1 MLNAGRLVICMK
13 NLTLKTLKI
22 YWQYNWRHKLPLFLT
37 LGGVFCATIL
47 QLFQPLYLKKFFD
60 LLSQGNSS
68 EIVSKLIAVLAVI
81 AILEVSSWACWRI
94 MGFAYVYLSSKVMSE
109 LANMC
114 FAKLHLHSF
123 SYFNNNFVGTLVK
136 RVQWFVKAYENVYDR
151 IVYDL
156 GTLLI
161 NIVFII
167 TVLFLKNLYL
177 GLIVSIWLILFMVLN
192 YFFSKYKYKYD
203 LARNEAQSESTGYLA
218 DTVTNNANVKL
229 FNAYEREKQGFGVK
243 QENVRKLM
251 KFSWNLSEVFNAVQ
265 GIFMIS
271 LEIGLFYFAIRLWQK
286 NMLTLGDFVL
296 IQAYLINIFH
306 RIWGFGRTIVRIYE
320 GLSDAEEMTVII
332 NTEPEIQNI
341 PKAKNLAVAKGEI
354 QFKEV
359 GFNYH
364 QTREVLK
371 NFNLVI
377 KPGERIAFIGPSG
390 AGKTTIAKILLRM
403 HDLSAG
409 KILIDGQNIAQ
420 VTQES
425 LWKNISLVPQDPI
438 LFHRP
443 LLENIR
449 YGSPNATKKDIIAAA
464 KAANC
469 HEFIESLPEG
479 YDTFVGERGIKL
491 SGGERQ
497 RVAIARAI
505 LHNAPILILDE
516 ATSSLDSES
525 EKLIQDALDKLMKNK
540 TVIVIAHRLS
550 TIRKMDRIV
559 VVVKG
564 KIVEEGTHQ
573 GLSTKQNGIY
583 KKLWELQAG
592 GFI

>member
-1 MLNAGRLVICMK
+1 MK
-13 NLTLKTLKI
+13 NYTIKTLKI
-22 YWQYNWRHKLPLFLT
+22 YWDYNWSHKLPLFLS
-37 LGGVFCATIL
+37 LGGAFCATIL
-47 QLFQPLYLKKFFD
+47 QLIEPLYLKKFFD
-60 LLSQGNSS
+60 FLSLGNSS
-68 EIVSKLIAVLAVI
+68 EIVSKLIGVLIII
-81 AILEVSSWACWRI
+81 AILEVTSWACWRI

-136 RVQWFVKAYENVYDR
+136 RVQWFVKAYENVSDR
-151 IVYDL
+151 IIYDL
-156 GTLLI
+156 GTLFI

-167 TVLFLKNLYL
+167 IVLFLKNFYL
-177 GLIVSIWLILFMVLN
+177 GIIVSLWLVIFMILN
-192 YFFSKYKYKYD
+192 YFFAKYKYRYD

-229 FNAYEREKQGFGVK
+229 FNAYDREKQGFGVK

-251 KFSWNLSEVFNAVQ
+251 RFSWNLSEIFNAVQ
-265 GIFMIS
+265 GIFMIA
-271 LEIGLFYFAIRLWQK
+271 LEMGMFYLAIKLWQK
-286 NMLTLGDFVL
+286 NILTLGDFVL
-296 IQAYLINIFH
+296 IQAYLINIFN

-332 NTEPEIQNI
+332 NTEPEIRDI
-341 PKAKNLAVAKGEI
+341 PKAKNLVVNKGEI
-354 QFKEV
+354 VFKEV

-371 NFNLVI
+371 DFNLVI

-409 KILIDGQNIAQ
+409 KILIDNQDISH

-449 YGSPNATKKDIIAAA
+449 YGQPKATKKDIVAAA

-469 HEFIESLPEG
+469 NEFIENLPEG
-479 YDTFVGERGIKL
+479 YDTYVGERGIKL

-505 LHNAPILILDE
+505 LHNSPILILDE

-550 TIRKMDRIV
+550 TIRKMDRIIV
-559 VVVKG
+559 VDRG

-573 GLSTKQNGIY
+573 DLIAKQSGIY

>member
-1 MLNAGRLVICMK
+1 MK
-13 NLTLKTLKI
+13 NNTLKTLKI
-22 YWQYNWRHKLPLFLT
+22 YWQYTWRHKLLFLLT
-37 LGGVFCATIL
+37 LGGVTFANIF
-47 QLFQPLYLKKFFD
+47 QLIEPLLFKQFFD
-60 LLSQGNSS
+60 LLASGSSPEIVGQLITILIIISGNS
-68 EIVSKLIAVLAVI
+68 AA
-81 AILEVSSWACWRI
+81 SWVCWRI
-94 MGFAYVYLSSKVMSE
+94 MGFSYVYYSSLVMSE
-109 LANMC
+109 LFNLC

-136 RVQWFVKAYENVYDR
+136 RVQWFVKAYEGVSDR
-151 IVYDL
+151 IIYEL

-161 NIVFII
+161 NITFIVI
-167 TVLFLKNLYL
+167 VLFLRNYYL
-177 GLIVSIWLILFMVLN
+177 GMVILLWLVVFMTIN

-203 LARNEAQSESTGYLA
+203 LARNEAQSEATGYLA

-229 FNAYEREKQGFGVK
+229 FNAYSREKQGFADK
-243 QENVRKLM
+243 QEKVRRLM
-251 KFSWNLSEVFNAVQ
+251 NFSWSLNEVFTAIQ
-265 GIFMIS
+265 GLFMIS
-271 LEIGLFYFAIRLWQK
+271 LEVGMFYLAIKLWQE
-286 NMLTLGDFVL
+286 NLITLGDFVL
-296 IQAYLINIFH
+296 IQAYLINIFQ
-306 RIWGFGRTIVRIYE
+306 RIWNFGRTIVRIYE
-320 GLSDAEEMTVII
+320 GLSDAEEMTVIL
-332 NTEPEIQNI
+332 NTEPEIQDI
-341 PKAKNLAVAKGEI
+341 PKAKNLLVNKGMI
-354 QFKEV
+354 DFNEV

-371 NFNLVI
+371 NFNLTI
-377 KPGERIAFIGPSG
+377 KPGERVAIIGPSG
-390 AGKTTIAKILLRM
+390 AGKTTIAKIILRM
-403 HDLSAG
+403 YDLSAG

-425 LWKNISLVPQDPI
+425 LWENISLVPQDPI

-443 LLENIR
+443 LQENIR
-449 YGSPNATKKDIIAAA
+449 YGNPKASKKDIISAA

-469 HEFIESLPEG
+469 HEFIENLPEK
-479 YDTFVGERGIKL
+479 YETYVGERGIKL

-550 TIRKMDRIV
+550 TIRKMDRIIV
-559 VVVKG
+559 VDQG
-564 KIVEEGTHQ
+564 KIIEEGTHQ
-573 GLSTKQNGIY
+573 NLINKQGGIY

>member
-1 MLNAGRLVICMK
+1 MSL
-13 NLTLKTLKI
+13 
-22 YWQYNWRHKLPLFLT
+22 
-37 LGGVFCATIL
+37 
-47 QLFQPLYLKKFFD
+47 
-60 LLSQGNSS
+60 GNSS
-68 EIVSKLIAVLAVI
+68 EIVSKLIGVLIII
-81 AILEVSSWACWRI
+81 AILEVTSWACWRI
-94 MGFAYVYLSSKVMSE
+94 MGFAYVYLSSMVMSE

-136 RVQWFVKAYENVYDR
+136 RVQWFVKAYENVSDR
-151 IVYDL
+151 IIFDL
-156 GTLLI
+156 STLFI
-161 NIVFII
+161 NIVFIVI
-167 TVLFLKNLYL
+167 VLFLKNFYL
-177 GLIVSIWLILFMVLN
+177 GIIVMLWLVVFMILN
-192 YFFSKYKYKYD
+192 YFFAKYKYRYD
-203 LARNEAQSESTGYLA
+203 LARNEAQSEATGYLA
-218 DTVTNNANVKL
+218 DTVTNNANIKL
-229 FNAYEREKQGFGVK
+229 FNAYEREKQGFGEK
-243 QENVRKLM
+243 QEKVRKLM
-251 KFSWNLSEVFNAVQ
+251 RFSWNLSEVFNAVQ
-265 GIFMIS
+265 GIFMIV
-271 LEIGLFYFAIRLWQK
+271 LEMGMFYFAIRLWQQ
-286 NMLTLGDFVL
+286 NILTLGDFVL
-296 IQAYLINIFH
+296 IQAYLINIFN

-320 GLSDAEEMTVII
+320 SLSDAEEMTEII
-332 NTEPEIQNI
+332 NTKPDILDV
-341 PKAKNLAVAKGEI
+341 PKAKKLLVNKGEI

-371 NFNLVI
+371 NFNLTI
-377 KPGERIAFIGPSG
+377 KPGEKVAIIGPSG

-403 HDLSAG
+403 FDLSSG
-409 KILIDGQNIAQ
+409 KILIDNQNIAQ

-425 LWKNISLVPQDPI
+425 LWENISLVPQDPI

-449 YGSPNATKKDIIAAA
+449 YGNPKASKKDIIAAA

-469 HEFIESLPEG
+469 HEFIENLPEK
-479 YDTFVGERGIKL
+479 YETYVGERGIKL

-505 LHNAPILILDE
+505 LHNAPILVLDE

-550 TIRKMDRIV
+550 TIRKMDRIIV
-559 VVVKG
+559 VDQG
-564 KIVEEGTHQ
+564 KIIEEGTHHNLINKQ
-573 GLSTKQNGIY
+573 GGIY

>member
-1 MLNAGRLVICMK
+1 MK
-13 NLTLKTLKI
+13 NYTIKTLKI
-22 YWQYNWRHKLPLFLT
+22 YWDYNWSHKLPLFLS
-37 LGGVFCATIL
+37 LGGAFCATIL
-47 QLFQPLYLKKFFD
+47 QLIEPLYLKKFFD
-60 LLSQGNSS
+60 LLSLGNSS
-68 EIVSKLIAVLAVI
+68 EIVSKLIGVLIII
-81 AILEVSSWACWRI
+81 AILEVTSWACWRI

-136 RVQWFVKAYENVYDR
+136 RVQWFVKAYENVSDR
-151 IVYDL
+151 IIYDL
-156 GTLLI
+156 GTLFI

-167 TVLFLKNLYL
+167 IVLFLKNFYL
-177 GLIVSIWLILFMVLN
+177 GIIVSLWLVIFMILN
-192 YFFSKYKYKYD
+192 YFFAKYKYRYD

-229 FNAYEREKQGFGVK
+229 FNAYDREKQGFGVK

-251 KFSWNLSEVFNAVQ
+251 RFSWNLSEIFNAVQ
-265 GIFMIS
+265 GIFMIA
-271 LEIGLFYFAIRLWQK
+271 LEMGMFYLAIKLWQK
-286 NMLTLGDFVL
+286 NILTLGDFVL
-296 IQAYLINIFH
+296 IQAYLINIFN

-332 NTEPEIQNI
+332 NTEPEIRDI
-341 PKAKNLAVAKGEI
+341 PKAKNLVVNKGEI
-354 QFKEV
+354 VFKEV

-371 NFNLVI
+371 DFNLVI

-409 KILIDGQNIAQ
+409 KILIDNQDISH

-449 YGSPNATKKDIIAAA
+449 YGQPKATKKDIVAAA

-469 HEFIESLPEG
+469 NEFIENLPEG
-479 YDTFVGERGIKL
+479 YDTYVGERGIKL

-505 LHNAPILILDE
+505 LHNSPILILDE

-550 TIRKMDRIV
+550 TIRKMDRIIV
-559 VVVKG
+559 VDRG

-573 GLSTKQNGIY
+573 DLIAKQSGIY

>member
-1 MLNAGRLVICMK
+1 MK
-13 NLTLKTLKI
+13 DFTKKTLLTYWHYSWHYKI
-22 YWQYNWRHKLPLFLT
+22 TTILT
-37 LGGVFCATIL
+37 VGGIFCASIL
-47 QLFQPLYLKKFFD
+47 QLIEPLYFKKFFD
-60 LLSQGNSS
+60 LLVQGNGSDITS
-68 EIVSKLIAVLAVI
+68 QLIGILVI
-81 AILEVSSWACWRI
+81 IGCLSAASWLSWRT
-94 MGFAYVYLSSKVMSE
+94 MGFSIVYLTSRTMADLSN
-109 LANMC
+109 LC

-136 RVQWFVKAYENVYDR
+136 RVQWFVKAYENVTDR
-151 IVYDL
+151 ILFDL
-156 GTLLI
+156 TTLAI
-161 NIVFII
+161 NIVFIV
-167 TVLFLKNLYL
+167 TVLFLRNFYL
-177 GLIVSIWLILFMVLN
+177 GLIILIWLIIFMIVN

-218 DTVTNNANVKL
+218 DTVTNNANLKL
-229 FNAYEREKQGFGVK
+229 FNAYEREKQGFAAK
-243 QENVRKLM
+243 QEKVRKLM
-251 KFSWNLSEVFNAVQ
+251 SFSWNLSEVFNAIQ
-265 GIFMIS
+265 GAFMIS
-271 LEIGLFYFAIRLWQK
+271 LELGIFYLAIRLWQQS
-286 NMLTLGDFVL
+286 LITLGDFVL
-296 IQAYLINIFH
+296 IQSYLINIFQ
-306 RIWGFGRTIVRIYE
+306 RIWNFGRTIMRIYE
-320 GLSDAEEMTVII
+320 GLSDAEEMTVIL
-332 NTEPEIQNI
+332 NTKPEIQDVL
-341 PKAKNLAVAKGEI
+341 KAKNLSVNKGEI

-371 NFNLVI
+371 NFNLTI
-377 KPGERIAFIGPSG
+377 KPGERVALIGPSG

-403 HDLSAG
+403 HDLSGG

-425 LWKNISLVPQDPI
+425 LWGNISLVPQDPI

-449 YGSPNATKKDIIAAA
+449 YGQPKASKKDIIAAA
-464 KAANC
+464 TAANC
-469 HEFIESLPEG
+469 HEFIENLPQG
-479 YDTFVGERGIKL
+479 YETYVGERGIKL

-525 EKLIQDALDKLMKNK
+525 EGLIQDALDKLMKDK

-559 VVVKG
+559 VIDQG
-564 KIVEEGTHQ
+564 KIMEEGTHKE
-573 GLSTKQNGIY
+573 LITKKAGIY

>member
-1 MLNAGRLVICMK
+1 MK
-13 NLTLKTLKI
+13 NNTLKTLKI
-22 YWQYNWRHKLPLFLT
+22 YWQYTMRHKPAFFLTVGGIFFANIFQLIEPLF
-37 LGGVFCATIL
+37 F
-47 QLFQPLYLKKFFD
+47 KKFFD
-60 LLSQGNSS
+60 LLATGASPEVVGQLIYILIIIAGNTT
-68 EIVSKLIAVLAVI
+68 A
-81 AILEVSSWACWRI
+81 SWVCWRI
-94 MGFAYVYLSSKVMSE
+94 MGFSYVYLSSKIMSE
-109 LANMC
+109 LANFC

-136 RVQWFVKAYENVYDR
+136 RVQWFVNAFENVSDR

-156 GTLLI
+156 GSLAI
-161 NIVFII
+161 NIIFIVS
-167 TVLFLKNLYL
+167 VLFWRNFYL
-177 GLIVSIWLILFMVLN
+177 GIIVSLWLVLFMTLN
-192 YFFSKYKYKYD
+192 YFFAKYKYRYD
-203 LARNEAQSESTGYLA
+203 LARNEAQSEATGYLA

-229 FNAYEREKQGFGVK
+229 FNAYDREVQGYGDK
-243 QENVRKLM
+243 QEKVRHLM
-251 KFSWNLSEVFNAVQ
+251 RFSWSLSEIFIAIQ
-265 GIFMIS
+265 GLFMIC
-271 LEIGLFYFAIRLWQK
+271 LEIGLFYLAIRLWQK
-286 NMLTLGDFVL
+286 NLLTLGDFVL
-296 IQAYLINIFH
+296 IQAYLINIFQ
-306 RIWGFGRTIVRIYE
+306 RIWNFGRTIVRIYE
-320 GLSDAEEMTVII
+320 GLSDADEMTKII
-332 NTEPEIQNI
+332 NAEPEIQDI
-341 PKAKNLAVAKGEI
+341 PKAKNLLVNKGEI
-354 QFKEV
+354 TFEQV

-371 NFNLVI
+371 NFSLTI
-377 KPGERIAFIGPSG
+377 KPGERVAIIGPSG
-390 AGKTTIAKILLRM
+390 AGKTTIAKIILRM

-420 VTQES
+420 VTQDS
-425 LWKNISLVPQDPI
+425 LWRNISLVPQDPI

-449 YGSPNATKKDIIAAA
+449 YGQPKASKKDIVAAA

-469 HEFIESLPEG
+469 HEFIENLPEG
-479 YDTFVGERGIKL
+479 YETYVGERGIKL

-550 TIRKMDRIV
+550 TIRKMDRIIV
-559 VVVKG
+559 VDQG
-564 KIVEEGTHQ
+564 KIIEEGTHQ
-573 GLSTKQNGIY
+573 NLINKQGGIY